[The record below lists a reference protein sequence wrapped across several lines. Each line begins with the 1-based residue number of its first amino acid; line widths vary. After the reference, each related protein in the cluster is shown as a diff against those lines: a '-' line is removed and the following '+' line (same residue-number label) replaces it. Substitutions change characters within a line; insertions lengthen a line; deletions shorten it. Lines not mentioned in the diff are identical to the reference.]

1 MAKPCSHCVKTIHS
15 TLKYKKYK
23 LKKIWY
29 TNEDGDFI
37 RFY

>member
-15 TLKYKKYK
+15 TLKYKNYK

-29 TNEDGDFI
+29 TNEEGDFI